1 MTLRL
6 ASQAQGGRQ
15 APARAATLLA
25 ILEAEGPSLRF
36 LRAFADEPRPVR
48 RLVVHWLALGWPG
61 GGKR

>member
-25 ILEAEGPSLRF
+25 ILEAEGPNLRF
-36 LRAFADEPRPVR
+36 LRAFAEAPRPAR
-48 RLVVHWLALGWPG
+48 RLTVKWLALGWPG
-61 GGKR
+61 GGRR